1 MRQMYPEHR
10 KGFSDRRADITGR
23 NEEEIPMNSQNFLSG
38 IEKREHKSVSSMRR
52 SPDQYPDDAGNR

>member
-38 IEKREHKSVSSMRR
+38 IEKRAQEPKLYAKICR
-52 SPDQYPDDAGNR
+52 SIS